1 MTAFPPTDIAARTA
15 GLVQGIL
22 AQKGIE
28 SRPAPDTFLTEAGL
42 TSLDLVNLML
52 AIEAEFDITIPA
64 SHLNP
69 ASFRTLASISEMVRA
84 VGAGSVAA

>member
-1 MTAFPPTDIAARTA
+1 MADISTFDIAARTA
-15 GLVQGIL
+15 ALVQGIL

-28 SRPAPDTFLTEAGL
+28 SRPEPEALLTEAGL
-42 TSLDLVNLML
+42 SSLDMVNLML

-69 ASFRTLASISEMVRA
+69 KSFRTIASITEMVRA
-84 VGAGSVAA
+84 VATGSIAA